1 MRHPED
7 DLPGM
12 RPARPGLAA
21 LLTCLAMAGFASM
34 DAMSKFLV
42 RDYPIIQTL
51 WVRYAVFAIF
61 ALLVARPRIILRSL
75 RPWLQAGRGVLAL
88 IENGMFVLAFLF
100 LPLADAH
107 AVAATAPLLVVV
119 LAIPLLGERVGMHRW
134 LAVLAG
140 LAGVLTIVRPG
151 LIAPRWAL
159 LIPLGGALLWA
170 LYQVLTRLVG
180 LVDRAETTLLW
191 TALSGLAGTT
201 LIVPWFWVRPTPGAW
216 VLMGGVALLG
226 SLCHYALIK
235 ALDFAEAGA
244 VQPYC
249 YTLLVWATILGF
261 LVFGDMPDA
270 WTMAGAGVVV
280 LSGLYTWHRDR
291 RGV

>member
-1 MRHPED
+1 
-7 DLPGM
+7 M
-12 RPARPGLAA
+12 RPARAGLAA
-21 LLTCLAMAGFASM
+21 MLTCLAMAGFAGM

-42 RDYPIIQTL
+42 RDYPIVQTL
-51 WVRYAVFAIF
+51 WIRYVVFTIF
-61 ALLVARPRIILRSL
+61 ALLVARPHIALRSV

-88 IENGMFVLAFLF
+88 IENGMFVLAFVF

-107 AVAATAPLLVVV
+107 AVAATAPLLVIV
-119 LAIPLLGERVGMHRW
+119 LAVPLLGERVGLHRW

-140 LAGVLTIVRPG
+140 LAGVLTIIRPG
-151 LIAPRWAL
+151 FIAPRWAL
-159 LIPLGGALLWA
+159 LIPLIGALLWA
-170 LYQVLTRLVG
+170 LYQVLTRLIG
-180 LVDRAETTLLW
+180 RVDRAETTLLW
-191 TALSGLAGTT
+191 TALSGLAATT
-201 LIVPWFWVRPTPGAW
+201 PIVPWFWVQPTPGAW

-261 LVFGDMPDA
+261 LVFGDVPDA

>member
-1 MRHPED
+1 MT
-7 DLPGM
+7 
-12 RPARPGLAA
+12 PANPGLAA
-21 LLTCLAMAGFASM
+21 LLTSLAMAGFAGM

-42 RDYPIIQTL
+42 RDYPIVQTL
-51 WVRYAVFAIF
+51 WIRYVVFTGF
-61 ALLVARPRIILRSL
+61 AMIVAWPHIGLRAT

-88 IENGMFVLAFLF
+88 VENGVFVLAFLF

-107 AVAATAPLLVVV
+107 AVAATAPLLVVL
-119 LAIPLLGERVGMHRW
+119 LAVPMLGEHIGVHRW

-151 LIAPRWAL
+151 FRESHWAL

-180 LVDRAETTLLW
+180 RVDRAETTLLW
-191 TALSGLAGTT
+191 TAVAGLAGTT
-201 LIVPWFWVRPTPGAW
+201 PLVPWFWVWPSPLAW

-226 SLCHYALIK
+226 SLSHYALIK

-249 YTLLVWATILGF
+249 YTLLVWAAILGF
-261 LVFGDMPDA
+261 LVFGDVPDA
-270 WTMAGAGVVV
+270 WTIAGAGVVV
-280 LSGLYTWHRDR
+280 LGGLYAWHRDR
-291 RGV
+291 LGV